1 MGSIVDGKMASSV
14 SGSRSAD
21 DFSHYG
27 GSVKRSAISK
37 GFLACMN
44 DPNLVVE
51 ADDRVV
57 IVKEKYPKAHYH
69 FLVTPREHIPSLR
82 CLRRDQS
89 ELLRYM
95 EAYAHL
101 LAATRYP
108 GIEFRYGYH
117 AIASMSQIHLH
128 MISQEFDSPCLKT
141 KRHWNAFNSR
151 YFLDSKDVIRCLEE
165 RGMVVTMTPVAG
177 EKLLNQ
183 PLKCNKCV
191 YAPQNISKLKHHVY
205 KHFNK

>member
-1 MGSIVDGKMASSV
+1 MASSV
-14 SGSRSAD
+14 SGGKRSAA

-27 GSVKRSAISK
+27 GSVKRPAISNQM
-37 GFLACMN
+37 LACMN

-51 ADDRVV
+51 ADERVV
-57 IVKEKYPKAHYH
+57 IMKEKYPKALYH
-69 FLVTPREHIPSLR
+69 FLVTPREHIPSLKSLKR
-82 CLRRDQS
+82 EQS

-101 LAATRYP
+101 LATKYP
-108 GIEFRYGYH
+108 GIDFRYGYH
-117 AIASMSQIHLH
+117 AIPSMSQIHLH

-141 KRHWNAFNSR
+141 KRHWNSFNSR

-177 EKLLNQ
+177 EKLLDQ

-191 YAPQNISKLKHHVY
+191 YAPQNIPKLKQHLN
-205 KHFNK
+205 KHSNN